1 LRRCATLPVMQITPD
16 HEEEVL
22 TAGDLRV
29 RPGDGLVVAA
39 GRTLPLSQ
47 HEVRLLV
54 ALMRRAD
61 RIVSRQE
68 LYQMAWGGSLR
79 KGDRTVDV
87 YIRRLRSKLDG
98 ALPGWAHIHT
108 HFGFGYRF
116 SPERSQA
123 FHDGTTGA

>member
-1 LRRCATLPVMQITPD
+1 MHTASD
-16 HEEEVL
+16 HEEEIL
-22 TAGDLRV
+22 AAGELRV
-29 RPGDGLVVAA
+29 RPSDGLVLAG

-61 RIVSRQE
+61 RIVGRQE
-68 LYQMAWGGSLR
+68 LYAAAWGGSLR

-87 YIRRLRSKLDG
+87 YVRRLRSKLDR
-98 ALPGWAHIHT
+98 ALPAWRHIHT

-116 SPERSQA
+116 TPERSQG
-123 FHDGTTGA
+123 FHDDTTTA

>member
-1 LRRCATLPVMQITPD
+1 MQIAPN
-16 HEEEVL
+16 HEDEVL
-22 TAGDLRV
+22 TAGELRV
-29 RPGDGLVVAA
+29 RPDDGLVVAG

-54 ALMRRAD
+54 ALMRRID

-68 LYQMAWGGSLR
+68 LYAVAWGGSLR

-87 YIRRLRSKLDG
+87 YVRRLRSKLDG
-98 ALPGWAHIHT
+98 ALPEWEHIHT

-116 SPERSQA
+116 SPERSQV
-123 FHDGTTGA
+123 FHRGTTPE